1 MWLGICKIPP
11 GYIGYVE
18 PTFHMKNCLSIAS
31 AFISLF
37 IGVGSYAQDTSYDVF
52 VPIAKYMQAGD
63 ADKFSAWFADNL
75 EITIFTVTNDSSR
88 SQARQILKTFF
99 NSYTPRSFD
108 LTHKAGRANM
118 KYALGSLN
126 AGGEIFIV
134 TIFVSY
140 KDTSYKIQQIKIER
154 M

>member
-1 MWLGICKIPP
+1 MKYMVKITAALVSMLLG
-11 GYIGYVE
+11 
-18 PTFHMKNCLSIAS
+18 A
-31 AFISLF
+31 
-37 IGVGSYAQDTSYDVF
+37 GSYAQDTGYDVF

-63 ADKFSAWFADNL
+63 ADKLSAWFADNL

-88 SQARQILKTFF
+88 SQARQIMKTFF
-99 NSYTPRSFD
+99 DSYTPRSFD

-126 AGGEIFIV
+126 AGGEIFVV

-140 KDTSYKIQQIKIER
+140 KDTSYKIQQLKIER
-154 M
+154 IQ

>member
-1 MWLGICKIPP
+1 
-11 GYIGYVE
+11 
-18 PTFHMKNCLSIAS
+18 MKNVKNIA
-31 AFISLF
+31 ATVLSLF
-37 IGVGSYAQDTSYDVF
+37 IGVSLSAQDAGYDVF
-52 VPIAKYMQAGD
+52 VPISKYIEAGD
-63 ADKFSAWFADNL
+63 ADKLSAWFADNL

-99 NSYTPRSFD
+99 NSYTPQSFS

-118 KYALGSLN
+118 KYALGSLS
-126 AGGEIFIV
+126 AGGEIFVV

-154 M
+154 IQ